1 MKIETFSIS
10 SNRKKLFV
18 IHSKQ
23 SNRNKKCSIEWG
35 YINFKK
41 INRRNSCRN
50 IFAMFRMVLLLSNTE
65 LH

>member
-23 SNRNKKCSIEWG
+23 SNRNKNCSIEWG

-50 IFAMFRMVLLLSNTE
+50 IFAMF
-65 LH
+65 